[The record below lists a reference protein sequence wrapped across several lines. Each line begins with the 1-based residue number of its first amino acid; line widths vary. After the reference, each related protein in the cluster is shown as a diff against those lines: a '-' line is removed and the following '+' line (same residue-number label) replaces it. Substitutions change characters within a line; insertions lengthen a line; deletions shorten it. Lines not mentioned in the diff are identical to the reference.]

1 MRIFAFK
8 VISDVAP
15 LASRNSRVAVEIVR
29 SIKKINFALFLVDV
43 VVTAVAAMAIAWF
56 AQLRIVDP
64 ICEREKAKNLL
75 WLALGL
81 WYD

>member
-64 ICEREKAKNLL
+64 ICERVKAKNLL